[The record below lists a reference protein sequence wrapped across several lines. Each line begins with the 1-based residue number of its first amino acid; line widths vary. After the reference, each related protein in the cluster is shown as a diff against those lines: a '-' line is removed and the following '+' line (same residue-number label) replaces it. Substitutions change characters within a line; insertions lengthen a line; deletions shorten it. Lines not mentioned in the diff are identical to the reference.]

1 MYRNLLGIL
10 VVQCAWRAYRLADPL
25 ARNKGART
33 HPHTLTRMNGTVKGT
48 AQRVR
53 QGEKLINRYHRGVCK
68 GPENGTRTGNR
79 DSDAIHHHTE
89 SRHRIVIG
97 SRYYPPSLAALP
109 DTKSLTRNDACSLNP
124 ASLLGL
130 WRGPVSAKQPARP
143 T

>member
-1 MYRNLLGIL
+1 MGAARPHSLP
-10 VVQCAWRAYRLADPL
+10 PL
-25 ARNKGART
+25 AETRVRT
-33 HPHTLTRMNGTVKGT
+33 HPHTPTRMNGTVKGT

-97 SRYYPPSLAALP
+97 SRYYLPSAGALP

-130 WRGPVSAKQPARP
+130 WPSQREATRP
-143 T
+143 SRPMTVYSRSHKM